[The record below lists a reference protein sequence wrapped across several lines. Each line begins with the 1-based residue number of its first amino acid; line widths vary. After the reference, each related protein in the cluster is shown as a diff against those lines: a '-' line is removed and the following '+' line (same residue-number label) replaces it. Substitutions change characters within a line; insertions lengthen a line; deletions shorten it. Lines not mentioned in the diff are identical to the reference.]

1 MEQEHML
8 AVAVMHELW
17 LATESMKAWSCSAG
31 SSPSAKSPKGPHYI
45 SRPAATLRSHPIPI
59 NSRPSTPPG
68 DATDDSTLVNGCAGV
83 DLADLS
89 AYLAQIAAEQASTNT
104 KEGTSEPKP
113 QMVNGCVGLELD
125 SLAPYHPAIKRPV
138 KAQKAPKEGNIFS
151 RAAKSMG
158 KVLKSFKK

>member
-1 MEQEHML
+1 M
-8 AVAVMHELW
+8 MHDGR
-17 LATESMKAWSCSAG
+17 LATEAWSCSAG

-45 SRPAATLRSHPIPI
+45 ARPAATLKSHPIPI
-59 NSRPSTPPG
+59 NSRPSSPHG
-68 DATDDSTLVNGCAGV
+68 DATDDSSLVNGCASV

-89 AYLAQIAAEQASTNT
+89 AYLAQIAAEQASKAS

-125 SLAPYHPAIKRPV
+125 SLAPYHPAIKRPI

-151 RAAKSMG
+151 RAAKSMR
-158 KVLKSFKK
+158 KAFKSKK